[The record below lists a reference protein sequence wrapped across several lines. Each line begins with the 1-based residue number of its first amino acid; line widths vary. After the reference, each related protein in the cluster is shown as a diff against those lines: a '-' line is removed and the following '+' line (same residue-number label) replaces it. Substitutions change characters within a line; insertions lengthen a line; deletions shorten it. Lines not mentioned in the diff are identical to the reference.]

1 MTYEEAIEIIS
12 SNICYNLLGCMNGIC
27 KHTDEKPCAIQM
39 AIDALQE
46 KQTKRKSKARCD
58 LYDCKCCG
66 KDYCNI

>member
-12 SNICYNLLGCMNGIC
+12 SNICYNLLGCMDGIC

-46 KQTKRKSKARCD
+46 EACRMAVKA
-58 LYDCKCCG
+58 LKG
-66 KDYCNI
+66 EQK

>member
-12 SNICYNLLGCMNGIC
+12 SNICYNLLGCMDGIC

-46 KQTKRKSKARCD
+46 KQIKSK
-58 LYDCKCCG
+58 K
-66 KDYCNI
+66 KSEV